1 MGKFHAEVGVAIQ
14 SQNIEREAEQ
24 QSRPG
29 QGHNVKNAAEQ
40 MNKLQAKLNPIDQ
53 GGERGVRGTNLTLY
67 WILYPYQRMTI
78 MMNKCYQIIMKNG
91 GARQL
96 KPGKSLQ
103 RGARQPNRYREQ
115 SIYISKIK
123 LRK

>member
-53 GGERGVRGTNLTLY
+53 GGERGVRGKNLTLY

-78 MMNKCYQIIMKNG
+78 MMNKCYQTIMNNLGSKTAQTWKIITK
-91 GARQL
+91 RS
-96 KPGKSLQ
+96 KTT
-103 RGARQPNRYREQ
+103 Q
-115 SIYISKIK
+115 SI
-123 LRK
+123 